1 MDHDAP
7 LLPAQHDATSPL
19 RLRNTD
25 NLPTAAESSVRAAV
39 DSSLDQHGPCGLY
52 GIAWQLGSTVV
63 RKTEMLLAWVIQS
76 PHPEV
81 HKLLYEFLC
90 ALLSETW
97 GNMAVAWSSE
107 MFKTIMRAGEW
118 AARKVV
124 CSLMWLQRAV
134 RRGLPFE
141 AAS

>member
-1 MDHDAP
+1 MAHDSP
-7 LLPAQHDATSPL
+7 FLPARHDATSPL
-19 RLRNTD
+19 RHADDLS
-25 NLPTAAESSVRAAV
+25 TAAEPAVRAAV
-39 DSSLDQHGPCGLY
+39 DASLEQHGPFALY
-52 GIAWQLGSTVV
+52 GIAWQLGSVIV
-63 RKTEMLLAWVIQS
+63 RETQTLLAWVVQS
-76 PHPEV
+76 PHTEV

-107 MFKTIMRAGEW
+107 TFKTIMRAGEW
-118 AARKVV
+118 TARKVV

-134 RRGLPFE
+134 RCGLPFE